1 MTFPV
6 EIRIDETPVSLQ
18 ARAESKANWKD
29 RVRRAVDQT
38 LDLSGWATE
47 SPVAVTIFY
56 FPDGPMIGDVD
67 NIVKLI
73 LDGMKPRVYV
83 DDAQVYRVVAQK
95 FEPDEPSEFTNP
107 TESLA
112 AAIDADRPMVYI
124 RIDSRSTQELQ

>member
-1 MTFPV
+1 
-6 EIRIDETPVSLQ
+6 
-18 ARAESKANWKD
+18 
-29 RVRRAVDQT
+29 
-38 LDLSGWATE
+38 
-47 SPVAVTIFY
+47 
-56 FPDGPMIGDVD
+56 MIGDVD